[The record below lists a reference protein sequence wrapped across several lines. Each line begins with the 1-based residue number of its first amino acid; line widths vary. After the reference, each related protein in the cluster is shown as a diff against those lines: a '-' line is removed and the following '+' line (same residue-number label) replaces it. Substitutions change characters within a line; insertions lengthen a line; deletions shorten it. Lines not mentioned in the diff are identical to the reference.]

1 MTCDSWH
8 QNRISPV
15 TSSYRVNMGHKKLLR
30 QFAIIALII
39 CSSCGVR
46 RYKYGSRIRS
56 LAERRNYRQPKDFY
70 SVNNIPRYNYK
81 MKNIYEQ
88 GKSKY
93 YKYSKRFR
101 WVRIICQKWQIDYS
115 SIWISFRKPSDDS
128 FHVPELKTTTSTTTP
143 SSPATT
149 KTSVSFATSIS
160 TSVSTSYKYSIQD
173 HKKRLRKLLVPLPR
187 HIAGAWTVNII
198 GSPMVW
204 TTSDLV
210 LWVWWE
216 LGRPQKLN
224 LICSWHNIIQILPLK
239 FLYLSQLSSRSRNI
253 IYFCWL

>member
-1 MTCDSWH
+1 MTCDYWH
-8 QNRISPV
+8 QVRIDPV
-15 TSSYRVNMGHKKLLR
+15 TSSYRVNMGHKDLLM

-56 LAERRNYRQPKDFY
+56 LAERRNFRQPKDYY
-70 SVNNIPRYNYK
+70 SANSILRSNSK

-101 WVRIICQKWQIDYS
+101 WVRTMICDQLS
-115 SIWISFRKPSDDS
+115 MRLSFRKPGDR
-128 FHVPELKTTTSTTTP
+128 FYVPELKTTTSTTTTTTTP
-143 SSPATT
+143 STPATT
-149 KTSVSFATSIS
+149 KTSVSVATSIS

-187 HIAGAWTVNII
+187 HIAG
-198 GSPMVW
+198 VW
-204 TTSDLV
+204 KSFAV
-210 LWVWWE
+210 L
-216 LGRPQKLN
+216 KLN
-224 LICSWHNIIQILPLK
+224 LINLGFGSLGVVGTWKDTKSSTNLLLTNHII
-239 FLYLSQLSSRSRNI
+239 
-253 IYFCWL
+253 